1 MDTCTPRVI
10 GELASD
16 FYVDALS
23 RLERA
28 GISYLVGGAFAYS
41 WYSKVA
47 RATKD
52 VDIFMRRQDV
62 ARALGLFQAIGYR
75 AELSFPHWLGKV
87 RCDEHFVDL
96 IFSSGNGVA
105 RVDDLWF
112 EHAVAAKVLG
122 RATRLCPPEEMI
134 WSKAFVQERER
145 FDGADV
151 LHLFRELGPAL
162 DWERLLMR
170 FGDYWRVLF
179 SHITLFG
186 FVYPDRRRHIPSWVL
201 AMLMRR
207 FADEEP
213 ELENRACYGTLLSRE
228 QYLWDIE
235 HSGYGDARVEP
246 QGHMTQAEVD
256 IWTAAIGAGK
266 AGNDAGDRLRR

>member
-1 MDTCTPRVI
+1 MMDTCTPRVI
-10 GELASD
+10 GEPASD
-16 FYVDALS
+16 FYVAALS

-28 GISYLVGGAFAYS
+28 GISHLVGGAFAYS

-47 RATKD
+47 RVTKD
-52 VDIFMRRQDV
+52 VDILVRREDLD
-62 ARALGLFQAIGYR
+62 RAMKLFQDLGYEV
-75 AELSFPHWLGKV
+75 ELPFPHWLGKV
-87 RCDEHFVDL
+87 RCEDHFVDL

-122 RATRLCPPEEMI
+122 RATRLCPPEELI

-151 LHLFRELGPAL
+151 LHLLRELGPAL
-162 DWERLLMR
+162 DWDRLLMR

-186 FVYPDRRRHIPSWVL
+186 FVYPDRRGHIPSRVL
-201 AMLMRR
+201 TTLLRR
-207 FADEEP
+207 FAEEGPEP
-213 ELENRACYGTLLSRE
+213 ENRTCYGTLLSRE
-228 QYLWDIE
+228 QYLWDLE
-235 HSGYGDARVEP
+235 HAGYRDARVGP
-246 QGHMTQAEVD
+246 RAHMTQTEVD
-256 IWTAAIGAGK
+256 IWTDAIESPQTP
-266 AGNDAGDRLRR
+266 